1 MKSKFIIWKEEE
13 EAEDVLLVLLQ
24 RDAEP
29 TPDAK
34 NNDKQGLDGMHDK
47 GESGGIGIADAI
59 EHHHGDDGKMPRA
72 CSVGGGND
80 DGKGTTHKHD
90 QAGQEA

>member
-1 MKSKFIIWKEEE
+1 MKSKFFVWKKEK
-13 EAEDVLLVLLQ
+13 AEDVSLIVLQ

-34 NNDKQGLDGMHDK
+34 NNDKQGLDGMNDE
-47 GESGGIGIADAI
+47 GESSGIGVVDAI
-59 EHHHGDDGKMPRA
+59 EHHHGDDGKMPRTSTIG
-72 CSVGGGND
+72 CWHD
-80 DGKGTTHKHD
+80 DGKGTTNKHD